1 LDQKRQA
8 KADAVACVFRQK
20 KRASKV
26 DFYTITIATA
36 MTVATVCI
44 ACIYLLI
51 KRDPDR
57 LIFSKPVPSNLMPIL
72 IVLFLVAG
80 VVAVVF
86 KPVQPPQYIVIEP
99 SGEVT
104 KIY

>member
-1 LDQKRQA
+1 M
-8 KADAVACVFRQK
+8 
-20 KRASKV
+20 
-26 DFYTITIATA
+26 DFYDISTA
-36 MTVATVCI
+36 AAMSLSFVCI
-44 ACIYLLI
+44 VWLYLLI
-51 KRDPDR
+51 KRDPQR
-57 LIFSKPVPSNLMPIL
+57 LLFGKPVPSNLMPIL
-72 IVLFLVAG
+72 ISLFFVAG

>member
-1 LDQKRQA
+1 LEHE
-8 KADAVACVFRQK
+8 
-20 KRASKV
+20 V
-26 DFYTITIATA
+26 DFYTTTITAA
-36 MTVATVCI
+36 MTVAAVCI
-44 ACIYLLI
+44 VWIYLLI

-72 IVLFLVAG
+72 ISLFLVAV

-104 KIY
+104 KIH

>member
-1 LDQKRQA
+1 M
-8 KADAVACVFRQK
+8 
-20 KRASKV
+20 
-26 DFYTITIATA
+26 DFYDIRTA
-36 MTVATVCI
+36 VLLGTSLGCI
-44 ACIYLLI
+44 FWIYMI
-51 KRDPDR
+51 IRRNPDKT
-57 LIFSKPVPSNLMPIL
+57 LFGKPVPSNLMPIL